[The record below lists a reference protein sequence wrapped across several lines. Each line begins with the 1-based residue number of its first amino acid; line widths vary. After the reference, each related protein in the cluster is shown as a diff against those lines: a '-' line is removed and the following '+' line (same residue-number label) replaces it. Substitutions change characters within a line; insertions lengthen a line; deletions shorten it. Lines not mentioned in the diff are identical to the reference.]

1 MNLPASP
8 SGRACRDV
16 VLAAMLVTLCRVVP
30 AHCLAA
36 ATGASSHI
44 SNSGVRA
51 SLAADPVVDGAYVQA
66 QLAYLVTRD
75 PRREAGQDTDL
86 PRARNGH
93 DEFAADWLAALRS
106 DLHGL
111 PLRVAR
117 QTFRL
122 PGFRGRPP
130 KTPGVNLIVTVPG
143 TTRPREWVLLVA
155 HYDGTPFTTQ
165 SAFDD
170 GSGCAI
176 LLGVARAMAPL
187 WRLHRPA
194 RTVAFVLFDGEEQG
208 LIGSFSYARV
218 YRQGAPYRIVAL
230 YNEEQNGVGYPIR
243 PFGLA
248 TNPTLPEHVFV
259 TPQRHGSRWTPPT
272 APRFWPA
279 LRRFTAALVRAR
291 ERAFAALH
299 AVYPQLSYRP
309 ALSTPVFRHA
319 DEDLVPVGDD
329 TIGGSDEV
337 PFEHLG
343 LPTVTFVSNYDYY
356 ARHHHPWS
364 YPYDSA
370 RDTMALLERTA
381 TGAAQPSSALAAA
394 LALPGQL
401 TVAMLRDRTWG
412 SDVGLA

>member
-1 MNLPASP
+1 
-8 SGRACRDV
+8 
-16 VLAAMLVTLCRVVP
+16 VVP
-30 AHCLAA
+30 AHCLEE
-36 ATGASSHI
+36 ATRAHI
-44 SNSGVRA
+44 SNSGARA

-93 DEFAADWLAALRS
+93 EEFAADWLAALRS

-111 PLRVAR
+111 PLRVSR

-194 RTVAFVLFDGEEQG
+194 RTIAFVLFDGEEQG
-208 LIGSFSYARV
+208 LIGSFYYARV

-248 TNPTLPEHVFV
+248 TNPTLPERVFV
-259 TPQRHGSRWTPPT
+259 TPQRHGSRWTPPA

-343 LPTVTFVSNYDYY
+343 LPTATFVSNYDYY

>member
-1 MNLPASP
+1 MNLPASL
-8 SGRACRDV
+8 SGRASRGV
-16 VLAAMLVTLCRVVP
+16 VLAAMLLTLCRVVP
-30 AHCLAA
+30 AHGLAEA
-36 ATGASSHI
+36 AGAGSH
-44 SNSGVRA
+44 SNSSGARA

-75 PRREAGQDTDL
+75 LRREAGQDTDL

-111 PLRVAR
+111 PLRVSR

-130 KTPGVNLIVTVPG
+130 KTSGVNLIVTVPG
-143 TTRPREWVLLVA
+143 TTRPHEWVLVVA
-155 HYDGTPFTTQ
+155 HYDGTPFSTQ

-208 LIGSFSYARV
+208 LIGSFYYARV

-259 TPQRHGSRWTPPT
+259 TPQRHGSRWTPPV

-299 AVYPQLSYRP
+299 AVYPQLSYQP
-309 ALSTPVFRHA
+309 ALSEPVFRPA
-319 DEDLVPVGDD
+319 DDHLVPIGDD

-337 PFEHLG
+337 PLERLG
-343 LPTVTFVSNYDYY
+343 LPTATFVSNYDYY

-364 YPYDSA
+364 YPYDTA
-370 RDTMALLERTA
+370 RDTIALLERTA
-381 TGAAQPSSALAAA
+381 AGAAQPSSALAAA

-401 TVAMLRDRTWG
+401 TVEMLRDRAWG
-412 SDVGLA
+412 SDAGPV

>member
-8 SGRACRDV
+8 SGHASRGV
-16 VLAAMLVTLCRVVP
+16 VLAAMLLTLCRAVP
-30 AHCLAA
+30 AHRLAE
-36 ATGASSHI
+36 ATGV
-44 SNSGVRA
+44 G
-51 SLAADPVVDGAYVQA
+51 
-66 QLAYLVTRD
+66 
-75 PRREAGQDTDL
+75 
-86 PRARNGH
+86 ARNGH

-106 DLHGL
+106 DLLGL
-111 PLRVAR
+111 PLRVSR

-130 KTPGVNLIVTVPG
+130 KTPGANLIVTVPG
-143 TTRPREWVLLVA
+143 TSRPREWVLLVA
-155 HYDGTPFTTQ
+155 HYDGTPVSTQ

-208 LIGSFSYARV
+208 LIGSFYYARV
-218 YRQGAPYRIVAL
+218 YRHGAPYRIVAL

-248 TNPTLPEHVFV
+248 ATPTLPEHVFV
-259 TPQRHGSRWTPPT
+259 TPQRHGSRWAPPA

-279 LRRFTAALVRAR
+279 LHRFTAALARAR
-291 ERAFAALH
+291 DRAFATLH

-309 ALSTPVFRHA
+309 ALTAPIFTPA
-319 DEDLVPVGDD
+319 DEHLVPIADD

-337 PFEHLG
+337 PFERLG
-343 LPTVTFVSNYDYY
+343 LPTATFVSNYDYY
-356 ARHHHPWS
+356 ARRHHS
-364 YPYDSA
+364 
-370 RDTMALLERTA
+370 
-381 TGAAQPSSALAAA
+381 
-394 LALPGQL
+394 
-401 TVAMLRDRTWG
+401 
-412 SDVGLA
+412 